1 MSSAEQIRAILTCA
15 LDSLFSAPLCD
26 LRVISRE
33 QDFRDFPAEKLGR
46 SRVVRC
52 LEEAAAEAEAYFHA
66 RGADAYVAT
75 YRARAVKGEALAER
89 QPTRA
94 KAAEGAQV

>member
-1 MSSAEQIRAILTCA
+1 MRSLLSGRWEQAKTAYLAARSSLEEVGNPQTLAQLQLTVGHLA
-15 LDSLFSAPLCD
+15 AGRF
-26 LRVISRE
+26 RE
-33 QDFRDFPAEKLGR
+33 A
-46 SRVVRC
+46 
-52 LEEAAAEAEAYFHA
+52 EEAAAEAEAYFHA